1 VSAGSRFGEWLTM
14 YLGIVATN
22 ESAGDHLAG
31 LAQAAAARGW
41 QCRCFLTD
49 SGVRLLRSN
58 PLLELARAGKLRV
71 DVCEYSWERYGSGD
85 APGGVTMAGQL
96 MNAQLAHECDKVI
109 VL

>member
-1 VSAGSRFGEWLTM
+1 M

-22 ESAGDHLAG
+22 AANEDHVLG
-31 LAQAAAARGW
+31 LARAAIARGW

-49 SGVRLLRSN
+49 TGVKLLHSM

-71 DVCEYSWERYGSGD
+71 DVCEHSWQHYSGGA
-85 APGGVTMAGQL
+85 APDGVTMTGQIK
-96 MNAQLAHECDKVI
+96 NAELANECDKVI